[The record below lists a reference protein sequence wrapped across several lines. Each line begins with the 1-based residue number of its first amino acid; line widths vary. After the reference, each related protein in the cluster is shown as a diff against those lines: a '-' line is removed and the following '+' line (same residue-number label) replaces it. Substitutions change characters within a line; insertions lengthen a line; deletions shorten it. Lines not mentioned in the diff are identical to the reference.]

1 MKKNAIHFINSY
13 VAKKFD
19 DEIFIGLITN
29 YKDGFWNVEYNDGDK
44 EDFDVNDLKKGIKL
58 YNSVDKEDM
67 CISSDKEVRIDDDI
81 LVNEFLCMRESAM
94 DYINSYVAKK
104 FDDEFYIGLIT
115 NYNGDLWHVE
125 YDDGDE
131 EDFDAIEVQ
140 RGIQLYNS
148 LK

>member
-1 MKKNAIHFINSY
+1 MEIN
-13 VAKKFD
+13 
-19 DEIFIGLITN
+19 
-29 YKDGFWNVEYNDGDK
+29 NVNEFKQGTELCNTT
-44 EDFDVNDLKKGIKL
+44 KKGDI
-58 YNSVDKEDM
+58 
-67 CISSDKEVRIDDDI
+67 CISSDNDVRKDDDI
-81 LVNEFLCMRESAM
+81 LVNEFLSMRESAM

-115 NYNGDLWHVE
+115 NYTGDFWHVE
-125 YDDGDE
+125 YEDGDE